1 MGAELIKGTL
11 GRIRF
16 ASEDG
21 EWAVAEVETA
31 KGSVIVVGNLLQT
44 KPGEDVVV
52 TGQWQNNA
60 KFGRQ
65 FAIESIKTVAP
76 TTIEGIR
83 KYLCSG
89 LVEGIGPVLADRIIE
104 KFGENT
110 IDIID
115 ADPSRIREVEGIGKK
130 RAETITQSWEEQR
143 SVRNVMVFLQSHGIT
158 PAYAT
163 RVWKAYGHD
172 AIRVIQENPYKL
184 SEDVFGIGFATAD
197 SIASHAGIK
206 EDHPA
211 RVRAAILHVLR
222 EAQGQGHVFLPLA
235 ELKTRAAQL
244 LSLPED
250 AVVQGIDALRE
261 SQRIMVDTL
270 DFAGERVAAVYRTG
284 AWRAEAGA
292 AEGLRRLL
300 GVERVFQACSV
311 EHHVRTVEDRLG
323 VRLAMQQKEAVS
335 AAFEHKLVVITG
347 GPGTGKTTIIRAIC
361 EIAQG
366 QEMRV
371 ALAAPTG
378 RAARRM
384 SQATERDALTVHRLL
399 EYNPN
404 EGGFQHN
411 SERPLEADI
420 LILDESS
427 MVDIYLLYAIVDAL
441 LPRAVLVLVGDIDQL
456 PSVGPGTVLA
466 DIIESGAARVVRLTE
481 IFRQA
486 ENSNIVANA
495 YRINR
500 GEMPQDAPRIEG
512 KLSDFYTVNARS
524 ATHAQELILELVSQ
538 RIPSAFGL
546 DPFEDIQVL
555 APMHRGEIGCETLNV
570 ALQKALVVERGE
582 RGVERGGVKWL
593 VGDKVMQTRNNY
605 ERGVVNG
612 DVGRIKSVEAAQ
624 KKLNVVFEDR
634 EVTYAFNELDELT
647 HAFAITVH
655 KSQGSEYPVVVMP
668 VMTQHFV
675 MLKRN
680 LLYTAVTRARQL
692 VVLVGTS
699 RAVSIA
705 VSQADTGVR
714 FSGLAHRLRS

>member
-1 MGAELIKGTL
+1 
-11 GRIRF
+11 
-16 ASEDG
+16 
-21 EWAVAEVETA
+21 VE
-31 KGSVIVVGNLLQT
+31 
-44 KPGEDVVV
+44 E
-52 TGQWQNNA
+52 
-60 KFGRQ
+60 
-65 FAIESIKTVAP
+65 
-76 TTIEGIR
+76 
-83 KYLCSG
+83 
-89 LVEGIGPVLADRIIE
+89 
-104 KFGENT
+104 
-110 IDIID
+110 
-115 ADPSRIREVEGIGKK
+115 
-130 RAETITQSWEEQR
+130 
-143 SVRNVMVFLQSHGIT
+143 
-158 PAYAT
+158 
-163 RVWKAYGHD
+163 
-172 AIRVIQENPYKL
+172 
-184 SEDVFGIGFATAD
+184 
-197 SIASHAGIK
+197 
-206 EDHPA
+206 
-211 RVRAAILHVLR
+211 
-222 EAQGQGHVFLPLA
+222 
-235 ELKTRAAQL
+235 
-244 LSLPED
+244 
-250 AVVQGIDALRE
+250 
-261 SQRIMVDTL
+261 
-270 DFAGERVAAVYRTG
+270 
-284 AWRAEAGA
+284 
-292 AEGLRRLL
+292 
-300 GVERVFQACSV
+300 
-311 EHHVRTVEDRLG
+311 RLG
-323 VRLAMQQKEAVS
+323 VRLATQQKEAVS

-384 SQATERDALTVHRLL
+384 SQATERDAVTVHRLL

-411 SERPLEADI
+411 SERPLDVDI

-427 MVDIYLLYAIVDAL
+427 MVDVYLLYAIVDAL

-570 ALQKALVVERGE
+570 ALQQALVVERGE